1 MTAQLEAQFQQ
12 GALHFKRL
20 TFTEAVMVIVGGN
33 VGAAILSLPY
43 AARASGY
50 FGAALISLV
59 TTVFSIISH
68 LYIVEIMLR
77 TKSPGQLVGLMR
89 TYMFDGR
96 FGRLYVA
103 LVSVLTVGLA
113 IPSLTA
119 YVMGGGQIIAS
130 LLHMPAWLGGLLFL
144 APGMAVVWVGLKA
157 IGAAQGVS
165 SLLMGGVLL
174 TFTVASAMHPD
185 FEVSRLTRFAAS
197 PMLAALPVGVFTSMS
212 QSIVPE
218 VVRGLAHEPKSI
230 VRAIKWGLSINL
242 LFLLLFP
249 LAIFGLQN
257 PDAISQVVT
266 ISWGRTLGPAIYL
279 TINLF
284 ALLALLTS
292 FWASAGAVMGNVV
305 EIMRADSEWNIR
317 ARLVAFGVT
326 VAPSLALVFL
336 GKLEFGDMIE
346 AAGAVGGVILAVLP
360 IFVLARARAAS
371 GRRPEYQVGILYSPV
386 VRIALL
392 LFYVGVL
399 AYAAFAR

>member
-1 MTAQLEAQFQQ
+1 
-12 GALHFKRL
+12 
-20 TFTEAVMVIVGGN
+20 
-33 VGAAILSLPY
+33 
-43 AARASGY
+43 
-50 FGAALISLV
+50 
-59 TTVFSIISH
+59 
-68 LYIVEIMLR
+68 
-77 TKSPGQLVGLMR
+77 
-89 TYMFDGR
+89 
-96 FGRLYVA
+96 VA

-144 APGMAVVWVGLKA
+144 VPGMAVVWVGLKA

-174 TFTVASAMHPD
+174 MFTAVSAMHRE
-185 FEVSRLTRFAAS
+185 FEVSRLTRFAAT

-218 VVRGLAHEPKSI
+218 VVRGLAHDPKSI
-230 VRAIKWGLSINL
+230 ARAIKWGLGINL

-249 LAIFGLQN
+249 VAIFGLQN

-266 ISWGRTLGPAIYL
+266 ISWGHTLGPAVYL
-279 TINLF
+279 TVNLF

-305 EIMRADSEWNIR
+305 EIMRVESEWNIR

-326 VAPSLALVFL
+326 VAPSLALVFR
-336 GKLEFGDMIE
+336 GRLEFGDMIE

-371 GRRPEYQVGILYSPV
+371 GRRPEYQVGILYSPI
-386 VRIALL
+386 VRIALFV
-392 LFYVGVL
+392 FYAGVL

>member
-1 MTAQLEAQFQQ
+1 MV
-12 GALHFKRL
+12 GA
-20 TFTEAVMVIVGGN
+20 N

-50 FGAALISLV
+50 FGAVLISLA
-59 TTVFSIISH
+59 TTAFSVVSH

-89 TYMFDGR
+89 TYMFAGR

-130 LLHMPAWLGGLLFL
+130 LLHMPTWLGGLLFL

-165 SLLMGGVLL
+165 SLLMAAVLL
-174 TFTVASAMHPD
+174 AFTAVSAMHPEFD
-185 FEVSRLTRFAAS
+185 ASRLARFSAR
-197 PMLAALPVGVFTSMS
+197 PMLGALPVGVFTSMS

-218 VVRGLAHEPKSI
+218 VVRGLAHDPKSI
-230 VRAIKWGLSINL
+230 ARAIKWGLGINL
-242 LFLLLFP
+242 LFLLVFP
-249 LAIFGLQN
+249 LAIFGLQDA
-257 PDAISQVVT
+257 DAISQVVT
-266 ISWGRTLGPAIYL
+266 ISWGRTLGPAVYL
-279 TINLF
+279 TVNVF

-292 FWASAGAVMGNVV
+292 FWASAGAIMGNVV
-305 EIMRADSEWNIR
+305 EIMRADSEWNTR
-317 ARLVAFGVT
+317 TRSVAFGIT
-326 VAPSLALVFL
+326 VAPSFALVL
-336 GKLEFGDMIE
+336 CGKLDFGDMIQ

-371 GRRPEYQVGILYSPV
+371 GRQPEYELGILYSPL

-392 LFYVGVL
+392 VFYVGVL
-399 AYAAFAR
+399 AYAAFVR

>member
-1 MTAQLEAQFQQ
+1 
-12 GALHFKRL
+12 
-20 TFTEAVMVIVGGN
+20 
-33 VGAAILSLPY
+33 
-43 AARASGY
+43 
-50 FGAALISLV
+50 
-59 TTVFSIISH
+59 
-68 LYIVEIMLR
+68 
-77 TKSPGQLVGLMR
+77 
-89 TYMFDGR
+89 
-96 FGRLYVA
+96 
-103 LVSVLTVGLA
+103 
-113 IPSLTA
+113 
-119 YVMGGGQIIAS
+119 
-130 LLHMPAWLGGLLFL
+130 
-144 APGMAVVWVGLKA
+144 
-157 IGAAQGVS
+157 
-165 SLLMGGVLL
+165 MGGVLL
-174 TFTVASAMHPD
+174 MFTVVSAMHPQFD
-185 FEVSRLTRFAAS
+185 VSRLTRFSAS

-218 VVRGLAHEPKSI
+218 VVRGLAHDPKSI
-230 VRAIKWGLSINL
+230 VRAIKWGLGINL

-266 ISWGRTLGPAIYL
+266 ISWGLTLGPPIYL

-317 ARLVAFGVT
+317 ARLAAFGVT
-326 VAPSLALVFL
+326 VAPSLALVLL

-371 GRRPEYQVGILYSPV
+371 GRQPEYQVGILYSPV
-386 VRIALL
+386 VKVALL

-399 AYAAFAR
+399 AYAALAR